1 MLSFGLYY
9 LLLNIIVVCLR
20 HNSSS
25 AMTFAKTEAFTDR
38 QQQLARMAK
47 ALSHPAR
54 VAIIEHLAKVKTCIS
69 GDIAN
74 EMPLARATVSQH
86 LQELKQ
92 AGLIQGTIDGQKICY
107 CLDPEGINL
116 LSALFNEFADVTQ
129 SNSCC

>member
-1 MLSFGLYY
+1 
-9 LLLNIIVVCLR
+9 
-20 HNSSS
+20 
-25 AMTFAKTEAFTDR
+25 MTFAKTEAFTER

-54 VAIIEHLAKVKTCIS
+54 IAIIEHLAKVKTCIS

-107 CLDPEGINL
+107 CLDPDGIAL
-116 LSALFNEFADVTQ
+116 LNSLFDEFATVAQ
-129 SNSCC
+129 QPCC